1 MGTRHMIGIISGG
14 QYKVAQYG
22 QWDGY
27 VKGGQGESILKFLCT
42 HDISVLKNKLDNCRF
57 IDKDELRQMYVNAG
71 DKPNNT
77 SGFIEFSVELKMNE
91 MYPSLSRD
99 TGAKILDIIYD
110 STGEVPLIDNKSFLD
125 DGLFCEYAYVINFDE
140 NALICYKN
148 GRNEVARYNLNELP
162 TIDKMEKDIDGSG
175 DE

>member
-1 MGTRHMIGIISGG
+1 
-14 QYKVAQYG
+14 
-22 QWDGY
+22 
-27 VKGGQGESILKFLCT
+27 
-42 HDISVLKNKLDNCRF
+42 
-57 IDKDELRQMYVNAG
+57 
-71 DKPNNT
+71 
-77 SGFIEFSVELKMNE
+77 